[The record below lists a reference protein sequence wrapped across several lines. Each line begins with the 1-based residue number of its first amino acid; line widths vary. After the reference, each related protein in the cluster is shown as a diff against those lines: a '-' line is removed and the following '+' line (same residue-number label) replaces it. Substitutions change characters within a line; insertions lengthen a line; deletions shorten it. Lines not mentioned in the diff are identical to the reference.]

1 MNNSIWNFAEADL
14 GVLVKTKLNMNK
26 QCAPATKTAN
36 DELCCTKHP
45 LLFSSGETTGVQC
58 PVLDSLVQE
67 KHGESPVKRHED
79 SKGTGASLLW
89 AQAERAAT
97 LAWRRSRR
105 IFLMDIYFWR
115 KGANRTEPGSFSVL
129 LGDSTRVNG
138 HKLEHRI
145 FHSNIRKHFSLWGW
159 LNPATGCPGSLW
171 SLHPWQIQKQSEH
184 TPWQADLSGSTWS
197 GGLDQMT
204 SRVPFQSQ
212 TFCGSMPL

>member
-115 KGANRTEPGSFSVL
+115 KGANRTEPGSFQCCLVTAPELMGTNWSTEYSIRTSGNTFHCEGDWTLPQVAQEVCGVSI
-129 LGDSTRVNG
+129 LGKFKS
-138 HKLEHRI
+138 
-145 FHSNIRKHFSLWGW
+145 SLNTPHGK
-159 LNPATGCPGSLW
+159 
-171 SLHPWQIQKQSEH
+171 QI
-184 TPWQADLSGSTWS
+184 
-197 GGLDQMT
+197 
-204 SRVPFQSQ
+204 
-212 TFCGSMPL
+212 